1 MTTDRKL
8 DDNLVRDARLAK
20 ALEHMPD
27 AHMQASAQARAAV
40 LHAAQEAVDK
50 KTIAR
55 PATLSH
61 WWQSIWTTIAGS
73 SGNRMPW
80 NAAFATVLVAS
91 FITVLWQGKEVPD
104 AKPDSEKISETAA
117 STSANTSTNMPAS
130 TPVPAATADPADPA
144 DPADSAVAPVAA
156 EQGQRQLPKLPKP
169 KQQNIDKNI
178 ADSNAKYKASATDS
192 VAGSSEPSA
201 SVAPAPSAEI
211 AQNSSGTSP
220 GTNMLPPPEV
230 NTAGAGVATS
240 AAASAPAAA
249 APAVMQATPRARG
262 ASRVEVESSALAAQD
277 SASAN
282 KKTQREATRSKD
294 ATAGSFAKP
303 PGQVSRLPSAVRIEF
318 EGQEKIV
325 SAQKAE
331 ALLKN
336 LRKLTSNTTGKNDS
350 VTSGTAQPATG
361 SDFKVSLQGE
371 DEVWTYDAKTSK
383 LASRKYGES
392 IGYARENV
400 QINPTQ
406 YAQLRSLILALQG
419 E

>member
-144 DPADSAVAPVAA
+144 VAPVAA
-156 EQGQRQLPKLPKP
+156 EQGQHQLPKLPKP
-169 KQQNIDKNI
+169 KQQNTDKNI
-178 ADSNAKYKASATDS
+178 ADSNAKYKTSATDS

-211 AQNSSGTSP
+211 AQNSSGTS
-220 GTNMLPPPEV
+220 MLPPPEV

-240 AAASAPAAA
+240 AAASAPTVA
-249 APAVMQATPRARG
+249 APAVVQATPRARE